1 MTVAGGR
8 HGPTVMSVDAGG
20 GGSLTLQ
27 EGNDDLQLRDAHGLQ
42 DSLHTLSYAVNDD
55 PEPGRRLPSNEGG

>member
-1 MTVAGGR
+1 
-8 HGPTVMSVDAGG
+8 MSVDTGG

-55 PEPGRRLPSNEGG
+55 PEPGRRLPSSEGG